1 MVNELKY
8 QEGLKVRKKVLGED
22 YVERAFA
29 TATDFSRPFQDL
41 VTRFAWGE
49 IWTRPGLDLKT
60 RSLINLA
67 IMTALNR
74 PNELAIH
81 IRGALRNGVTIEEIR
96 EVFLQTA
103 VYCGIPAA
111 LDSFKIAQDIFD
123 EEQMSERD

>member
-1 MVNELKY
+1 MEDDLKY
-8 QEGLKVRKKVLGED
+8 QSGLEIRRKVLGEE
-22 YVERAFA
+22 YVARAFA
-29 TATDFSRPFQDL
+29 TATDFTRPFQDL

-81 IRGALRNGVTIEEIR
+81 IRGALRNGVTKEEIR

-103 VYCGIPAA
+103 AYCGIPAA
-111 LDSFKIAQDIFD
+111 LDSFKIAQDIFE
-123 EEQMSERD
+123 EEQL